1 MHCLY
6 VRDQDYLW
14 QAGACV
20 TLYTSCTGGDHRE
33 GENGRRAVTN
43 RRLLF
48 GLHSKALHQI
58 QQQFAGHGLN
68 ADWQRVVMNVTGE
81 DVDGHGEVGEGEEG
95 SDVVDQVCQNTVR
108 QGSVCME
115 RERERERDTVL
126 EHRYYDSSSGSV
138 YL

>member
-1 MHCLY
+1 M
-6 VRDQDYLW
+6 
-14 QAGACV
+14 
-20 TLYTSCTGGDHRE
+20 
-33 GENGRRAVTN
+33 TN

-115 RERERERDTVL
+115 REREIEREREREIL
-126 EHRYYDSSSGSV
+126 
-138 YL
+138 YLNIDIMTAVQAVFTFKYCMYNELKESR

>member
-1 MHCLY
+1 M
-6 VRDQDYLW
+6 
-14 QAGACV
+14 
-20 TLYTSCTGGDHRE
+20 
-33 GENGRRAVTN
+33 TN
-43 RRLLF
+43 RRFLF

-95 SDVVDQVCQNTVR
+95 SDVVDQVSQNTVR

-115 RERERERDTVL
+115 RERERER
-126 EHRYYDSSSGSV
+126 ERYCT
-138 YL
+138 